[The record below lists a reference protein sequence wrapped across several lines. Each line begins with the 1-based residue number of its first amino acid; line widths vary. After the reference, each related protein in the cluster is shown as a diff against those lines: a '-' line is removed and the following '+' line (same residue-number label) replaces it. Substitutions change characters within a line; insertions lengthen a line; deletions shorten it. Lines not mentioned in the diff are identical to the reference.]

1 MERKDTPLS
10 TNSKRSMQQSST
22 LVSWYALKAYY
33 NKIELIMEVIESHGK
48 ETYVPMETVRQ
59 RGKDGKMIET
69 ERPLIPGVVFFRCD
83 GSEVSVIREL
93 LTDKAFIYHRQGRDK
108 REPAPISDRE
118 LDNFRRFVDYS
129 DHYERIDNQT
139 INLSKGQP
147 PFSHRRHRRLRCD
160 ADRLCPPGFSA
171 KDGIVVLCWATISE
185 RQMQ

>member
-1 MERKDTPLS
+1 
-10 TNSKRSMQQSST
+10 MQQSST

-33 NKIELIMEVIESHGK
+33 NKIELIMEVIKSHCK

-139 INLSKGQP
+139 DNLSKGQQVHVTEGP
-147 PFSHRRHRRLRCD
+147 YKGFEGTVCRVKGNRHLVIAVTGVCAVMLID
-160 ADRLCPPGFSA
+160 YVPQAFLQ
-171 KDGIVVLCWATISE
+171 KME
-185 RQMQ
+185 